1 MIDVHDIWVVS
12 ALQELERYRKESER
26 RSRELGKQR
35 THRIT
40 RK

>member
-1 MIDVHDIWVVS
+1 MIDVHDIRVVS
-12 ALQELERYRKESER
+12 DLQELERYRKESEH

-35 THRIT
+35 AHRLT

>member
-1 MIDVHDIWVVS
+1 MIHVHDIRVVS
-12 ALQELERYRKESER
+12 DLQELERYRKESER

-35 THRIT
+35 AHRLT

>member
-1 MIDVHDIWVVS
+1 MIDVHDIRVVS
-12 ALQELERYRKESER
+12 DLQELERYRKESEC

-35 THRIT
+35 AHRLT